1 MPLDHTRFRHRPPED
16 EKAPVVQVTDS
27 ASASRTT
34 VTTVGVQGRDP
45 GGAKEDVRIH
55 ARAGYGQ
62 LTTDLQ
68 THSLLEELLEEVR
81 MLRALSEEV
90 LRRKD

>member
-16 EKAPVVQVTDS
+16 EKSPEVQVTDS

-34 VTTVGVQGRDP
+34 VTTVEVQGRDP
-45 GGAKEDVRIH
+45 DESKKTVRLH

-62 LTTDLQ
+62 LAADLQ